1 MHCRARFPLCSS
13 PGEGCSAQ
21 VPARDGKPPARFALG
36 VLGYNAGPSTST
48 PLGLN
53 VLIRKQV
60 GVRVLVSL
68 YLSLSLFVV
77 VVVALVSFLIF
88 PRDSPTVAPA
98 PKVSDH
104 PAGLGSTDFPRPF
117 PSSEHVHL

>member
-1 MHCRARFPLCSS
+1 MDEGGKAELSRGARTVSAEVRSKQNRPEQQRDRRTTSFTRPFMHCRARFPLCSS
-13 PGEGCSAQ
+13 PGEGCSPQ

-60 GVRVLVSL
+60 GVRV
-68 YLSLSLFVV
+68 
-77 VVVALVSFLIF
+77 
-88 PRDSPTVAPA
+88 
-98 PKVSDH
+98 
-104 PAGLGSTDFPRPF
+104 
-117 PSSEHVHL
+117 